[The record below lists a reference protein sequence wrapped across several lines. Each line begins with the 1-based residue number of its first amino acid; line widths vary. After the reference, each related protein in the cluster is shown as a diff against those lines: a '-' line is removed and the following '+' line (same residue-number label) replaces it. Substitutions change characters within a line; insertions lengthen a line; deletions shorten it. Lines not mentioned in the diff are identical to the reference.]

1 MIINTGYF
9 FQVYT
14 FITLVFCGLVQ
25 YFTGI
30 GAVLWLPFLIA
41 MAMPILWLMQR
52 NFEQLALDYKEKV
65 VLFLFL
71 GFFIMAVLSTFIQ
84 NGVIITIVG
93 LKNELALSLILCMFL
108 LGFCRESQIYRITQ
122 SLYLIFYIQLPI
134 IIYQV
139 FVIVPQRV
147 ASEGD
152 YEKWDSVVGSF
163 GGNPMGG
170 GNSAA
175 MGLFCLLIMLLK
187 LSEYKHGTTSRAN
200 MIVHV
205 AIAFFLCILGEIKFV
220 ILISPLL
227 MAYVWVSPSYI
238 KGVKSYD
245 MKMII
250 GIIAGMFLLISVAIT
265 ILAASYQSA
274 FGADPSK
281 SSLDIFMDSAAYVFD
296 PHYVM
301 PSGAL
306 GRMTTIFFWLENGD
320 HYGLPS
326 LLFGYGLN
334 ATNHGSAVSPG
345 FLNILFNVEIDT
357 TSLSMI
363 LWELGI
369 IGTLFFIG
377 MVLYILKICKP
388 YPLINKEDLD
398 SKDIELISYIPA
410 FNAFALGGLLTL
422 PYSQI
427 LMLTSMLQ
435 FLFYYSLGANLV
447 IRHSIVKVAR

>member
-1 MIINTGYF
+1 M
-9 FQVYT
+9 
-14 FITLVFCGLVQ
+14 
-25 YFTGI
+25 
-30 GAVLWLPFLIA
+30 
-41 MAMPILWLMQR
+41 
-52 NFEQLALDYKEKV
+52 
-65 VLFLFL
+65 
-71 GFFIMAVLSTFIQ
+71 
-84 NGVIITIVG
+84 
-93 LKNELALSLILCMFL
+93 
-108 LGFCRESQIYRITQ
+108 
-122 SLYLIFYIQLPI
+122 
-134 IIYQV
+134 
-139 FVIVPQRV
+139 
-147 ASEGD
+147 
-152 YEKWDSVVGSF
+152 
-163 GGNPMGG
+163 
-170 GNSAA
+170 
-175 MGLFCLLIMLLK
+175 LIMLLK

-227 MAYVWVSPSYI
+227 MAYVWLSPSYI

-377 MVLYILKICKP
+377 LVLYILKICKP
-388 YPLINKEDLD
+388 YPLINKEDLG

-427 LMLTSMLQ
+427 LMLTPMLQ